1 MQNSSLLV
9 DAAAT
14 GNLPLPVG
22 STTTVSTS
30 VDTGNSPTGDFVAD
44 VEFDISVPELTAT
57 EIPDGEMISY
67 DLIVSNNSDLSS
79 PTLLYPGLIVQFGA
93 AGVGAEAAS
102 YRARLPNAIPRYIGL
117 QATGTA
123 NVSAAGFSATIATV
137 V

>member
-9 DAAAT
+9 DAAASASVV
-14 GNLPLPVG
+14 LPVG
-22 STTTVSTS
+22 ATTTTS
-30 VDTGNSPTGDFVAD
+30 GSIDTGNSPTGDFVAD
-44 VEFDISVPELTAT
+44 VEFDISIPALTAT
-57 EIPDGEMISY
+57 EIPDDELISY

-79 PTLLYPGLIVQFGA
+79 PAFLYPGLVVQLGA
-93 AGVGAEAAS
+93 GGAGAEAAS

-123 NVSAAGFSATIATV
+123 NVSAAGFSASIATV